1 MEKIFTLSYWK
12 SPEFFYSLETTQQ
25 HSGMEKEIKYSFERL
40 QENQKGF
47 RQGVNILELDGLF
60 VDVIKA

>member
-1 MEKIFTLSYWK
+1 M
-12 SPEFFYSLETTQQ
+12 
-25 HSGMEKEIKYSFERL
+25 EIKYSFERL

-47 RQGVNILELDGLF
+47 RQGISILELDGLF